1 MAVEF
6 NEMSL
11 PTDGSHNS
19 KSTHNWLLDGSVKS
33 YSQVQMGRKNNN
45 TLPARLQEICLGLC
59 YDRIFTIMHCPGDRA
74 LAPCPVPAIS
84 TTSQVAFQ
92 TFWIKA
98 AGPGQGFQPNR
109 NLPRA
114 ISRKSL
120 FMEQDGSQ
128 SQRVATAVPRRSDT
142 NIPLSLTAKVFHL
155 QRCRGDLTGQRH
167 HS

>member
-19 KSTHNWLLDGSVKS
+19 KRTHSWLLDGSVKS
-33 YSQVQMGRKNNN
+33 YSQVQMGKKNNNN
-45 TLPARLQEICLGLC
+45 TLPARLQEICLGPC
-59 YDRIFTIMHCPGDRA
+59 YDRIYTIMHFPGDRA

-109 NLPRA
+109 EL
-114 ISRKSL
+114 SRKSL
-120 FMEQDGSQ
+120 PTEQDGSL
-128 SQRVATAVPRRSDT
+128 SQKVATAVPRRSYT
-142 NIPLSLTAKVFHL
+142 NITSSLTAKVFHL